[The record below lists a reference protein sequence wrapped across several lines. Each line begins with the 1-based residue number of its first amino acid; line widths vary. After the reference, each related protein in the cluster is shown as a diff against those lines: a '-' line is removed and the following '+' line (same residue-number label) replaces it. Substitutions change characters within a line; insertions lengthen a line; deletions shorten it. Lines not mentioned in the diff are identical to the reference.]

1 MTFDCIEELEKI
13 KKWFPKAE
21 CVLRIAVD
29 VTTATYNL
37 SEKFGA
43 SMEDVGEILDVAK
56 KLNMHIKGVAFH
68 TGSGGVT
75 FSSYESSLKNIR
87 KIFDM
92 AKQKGLKE
100 MDFIDIGGGFTLI
113 CPGTGKNFNEV
124 APLIS
129 KTLDKVFPEKHI
141 RVIAEP
147 GRFVCETVCYLA
159 SAIIGQK
166 NINGNRH
173 YYINNGIY
181 QGYTVRLFGED

>member
-1 MTFDCIEELEKI
+1 MTFDSIEELEKI

-29 VTTATYNL
+29 ATTAVYNL

-43 SMEDVGEILDVAK
+43 TMQEVPKILDVAK
-56 KLNMHIKGVAFH
+56 KLNLHIKGVAFH

-87 KIFDM
+87 KIFNM

-100 MDFIDIGGGFTLI
+100 MDFIDIGGGFTMI
-113 CPGTGKNFNEV
+113 YPGTGKNFNEV

-129 KTLDKVFPEKHI
+129 
-141 RVIAEP
+141 
-147 GRFVCETVCYLA
+147 
-159 SAIIGQK
+159 
-166 NINGNRH
+166 
-173 YYINNGIY
+173 
-181 QGYTVRLFGED
+181 